1 MGQMTM
7 DLLQETD
14 GPIVLGG
21 AMIGLALGLLWVL
34 TCRVMSAS
42 GMIGSL
48 LGGREGLAASSIAFI
63 GGLFIAPSVLM
74 AVGVVRQMADDAAWP
89 FLVIGGLLVGIAAR
103 LGSSL
108 MGALHGITLLSKRA
122 MVTFVAIM
130 AGMGVAVLLRQVLGN
145 GGVA

>member
-1 MGQMTM
+1 MTM
-7 DLLQETD
+7 NLLQGTY
-14 GPIVLGG
+14 GSVVLGG

-48 LGGREGLAASSIAFI
+48 LGGREGLAASSIAFV
-63 GGLFIAPSVLM
+63 GGLFIAPSLLM
-74 AVGVVRQMADDAAWP
+74 AVGVVRQMADEAAWP
-89 FLVIGGLLVGIAAR
+89 FVVLGGLLVGIAAR

-108 MGALHGITLLSKRA
+108 MGAIHGVASLSKSA
-122 MVTFVAIM
+122 AVMLLAIL
-130 AGMGVAVLLRQVLGN
+130 AGAGLAVLVRQVLGT

>member
-1 MGQMTM
+1 MTM
-7 DLLQETD
+7 DLLQ
-14 GPIVLGG
+14 GPYGPVVLGG

-34 TCRVMSAS
+34 TSRIMSAS

-74 AVGVVRQMADDAAWP
+74 AVGIVRQMADDAAWP

-122 MVTFVAIM
+122 MVTLVAIM

>member
-7 DLLQETD
+7 DVVQGTY
-14 GPIVLGG
+14 GPAVLGG
-21 AMIGLALGLLWVL
+21 AMIGLALSLLWVL
-34 TCRVMSAS
+34 TRRVMSAS

-48 LGGREGLAASSIAFI
+48 LGGREGLAATSIAFI

-108 MGALHGITLLSKRA
+108 MGALHGMSLLSKRA
-122 MVTFVAIM
+122 MVTLVAIL
-130 AGMGVAVLLRQVLGN
+130 AGLGGAVLLRQVLGT